1 MLHEGLLCSV
11 SEWME
16 NGNLI
21 EFLST
26 NNVARLGMP
35 LKWYVETYYW
45 TPDLLYAVAISPDNE
60 HIVSCG
66 GICVDVWNVST
77 GSRIF
82 GPLGGHTGDVLTVT
96 YTPDE
101 HRIFS
106 GLADKSIIV
115 RGSTTGEILFG
126 PLIRLFPSIRQDF
139 RHRFIWQNDHHLE
152 CKDFPTHSQESPCAQ
167 RLADLSTVFTR
178 WWIHYIC
185 FGRWDVESMGWEER

>member
-1 MLHEGLLCSV
+1 MRELKIWAVLKHRNVFPCLGFAEYNNSPALV

-77 GSRIF
+77 VSRIF

-101 HRIFS
+101 RRIFS
-106 GLADKSIIV
+106 GSADKSIIV
-115 RGSTTGEILFG
+115 RSSTTGEILFG

-167 RLADLSTVFTR
+167 
-178 WWIHYIC
+178 
-185 FGRWDVESMGWEER
+185 